1 MSDAKDREERLK
13 SLRSRVR
20 EELVE
25 EGIVEKEEEIELEFD
40 ADDNSIPTFSDRI
53 ARRRRRMKRTRGRRR
68 RAAMKAVEDGGDPA
82 VVRLPAA
89 LRERSEDEW
98 VLNLAVLLIIVGSSI
113 GAASGLL
120 LISSDPRD
128 LVSSSMFLNNDDAE
142 VHGLVLSELNTEN
155 STGGDGL
162 DGVDVELIRL
172 SDDHSEGR
180 TETNSEGRFTIS
192 EVSRE
197 SMLLRVQ
204 MDGYVTIERIL
215 YPGEIPDLTLTL
227 VEGEGVDST
236 DLRKPS
242 NLTGAVQLSTAIA
255 FITLISAAIGVVGGF
270 EARRHQ
276 KYRRTQ
282 WICGLGLFSRGG
294 IFFGPLLILLG
305 MALLMLAK
313 NQFDDQQ

>member
-1 MSDAKDREERLK
+1 MSDSEDREERLK

-25 EGIVEKEEEIELEFD
+25 GGIVEEDEEIELEFEEEG
-40 ADDNSIPTFSDRI
+40 STTLSDRI
-53 ARRRRRMKRTRGRRR
+53 GRRRRRMKRTRERRR
-68 RAAMKAVEDGGDPA
+68 RAALKAVEEGGDPA

-89 LRERSEDEW
+89 LRNHSEDEW
-98 VLNLAVLLIIVGSSI
+98 VLNLAVLLIIVGSVI

-128 LVSSSMFLNNDDAE
+128 LVSNSMFSRSDEAE
-142 VHGLVLSELNTEN
+142 VRGLVLSELDTEN
-155 STGGDGL
+155 NTGGEGL
-162 DGVDVELIRL
+162 EGVDVELIRI

-180 TETNSEGRFTIS
+180 TETNSEGRFTVS

-197 SMLLRVQ
+197 AMLLRIEK
-204 MDGYVTIERIL
+204 DGFVTIERIL
-215 YPGEIPDLTLTL
+215 YPGEILDLTLTL
-227 VEGEGVDST
+227 VEGDGVDSV

-242 NLTGAVQLSTAIA
+242 NLASAVQLSTAIA
-255 FITLISAAIGVVGGF
+255 FISLISAAIGIVGGV
-270 EARRHQ
+270 EARRHL